1 MARINW
7 DDPSLKK
14 IANPSARTIAE
25 RNKFANTIDEFATF
39 SWCGYDMFANFGAF
53 IINDKKGSL
62 KMYNGASYKNTYSK
76 PQFQDGYTNLS
87 GVTFDTQT
95 ISFTI
100 GVYWISIEDYR
111 VLMNLLHPYEVNT
124 LTFGFEKTYGYFCKL
139 QSIKDSTRYI
149 LGKETLSSQDA
160 ATTSGNLNYS
170 RLEGGNDEGYRY
182 YTELSLTFDVI
193 GPQCAQ
199 EITPQIIEINSSEL
213 NEIILETYVSDLDY
227 PITIVVPSI
236 KRANEN
242 EDGAG
247 TLMLQATISYP
258 IDEPTVVNTNTLFA
272 IGLKSIGED
281 PISISYN
288 SEHGLVYWSVGDKSQ
303 ILTLLST
310 NTNGQRIISSLQV
323 NQFYWPGR
331 LTLPS
336 VGSCKFTLQLKLSG
350 NLTFQATS
358 EDTVAMCE
366 YSRRTNVL

>member
-1 MARINW
+1 
-7 DDPSLKK
+7 
-14 IANPSARTIAE
+14 
-25 RNKFANTIDEFATF
+25 
-39 SWCGYDMFANFGAF
+39 
-53 IINDKKGSL
+53 
-62 KMYNGASYKNTYSK
+62 
-76 PQFQDGYTNLS
+76 
-87 GVTFDTQT
+87 
-95 ISFTI
+95 
-100 GVYWISIEDYR
+100 
-111 VLMNLLHPYEVNT
+111 MNLLHPYEVNT

-323 NQFYWPGR
+323 NQFY
-331 LTLPS
+331 
-336 VGSCKFTLQLKLSG
+336 
-350 NLTFQATS
+350 
-358 EDTVAMCE
+358 
-366 YSRRTNVL
+366 